1 MSSLSWR
8 SSSSYCQMFL
18 SSVVHRNRILTN
30 VWKKVLTGICGV
42 GWLLRGMVLM
52 CWQAIRIVL
61 LWVNNHFIDFE
72 RYPAMIA
79 FLEQFQYSLETHK
92 KASQLRLLHIACAAK
107 ARQRT
112 ITLTKSTREEQMN
125 FSILGKYPISF
136 SSFPSETLQQK
147 YKSKY

>member
-1 MSSLSWR
+1 
-8 SSSSYCQMFL
+8 
-18 SSVVHRNRILTN
+18 
-30 VWKKVLTGICGV
+30 
-42 GWLLRGMVLM
+42 M

-112 ITLTKSTREEQMN
+112 ITLTRSTREENLN
-125 FSILGKYPISF
+125 FSILGKRPVSQVF
-136 SSFPSETLQQK
+136 FCSETLIENVLRK
-147 YKSKY
+147 YSSRK